1 VTAGLREAREHFDSD
16 RFEDAS
22 RAAGNVLSLVPGH
35 AEARQLMQD
44 AAARSRGRGAAE
56 ARTRMNQA
64 KSAARSAG
72 APNLAPAPYN
82 AALGVER
89 TAQRLYD
96 AGQLADA
103 TARFYE
109 ASGLFRSA
117 ELAAQSENASRAEA
131 AKAQSAEPE
140 RAAPQTPASSPAS
153 PTTPP
158 VRPPIPE
165 PLPAPPVTR
174 GTDPLPMGGTPVPAP
189 PPPKPAA
196 QPAPAQS
203 PEPPPPS
210 DQSLIAELL
219 TRYESALED
228 RSLSALKRLWPGL
241 GGAQESA
248 IRNEFQH
255 ASRIDVEIA
264 SPRIEVSGA
273 TASATFLRRY
283 GLVTTDGQRLN
294 SQSTTTMTLRRTAA
308 GWVIDQIRFEPFR

>member
-1 VTAGLREAREHFDSD
+1 
-16 RFEDAS
+16 
-22 RAAGNVLSLVPGH
+22 
-35 AEARQLMQD
+35 
-44 AAARSRGRGAAE
+44 
-56 ARTRMNQA
+56 
-64 KSAARSAG
+64 
-72 APNLAPAPYN
+72 
-82 AALGVER
+82 
-89 TAQRLYD
+89 
-96 AGQLADA
+96 
-103 TARFYE
+103 
-109 ASGLFRSA
+109 
-117 ELAAQSENASRAEA
+117 
-131 AKAQSAEPE
+131 
-140 RAAPQTPASSPAS
+140 
-153 PTTPP
+153 
-158 VRPPIPE
+158 
-165 PLPAPPVTR
+165 
-174 GTDPLPMGGTPVPAP
+174 MGGTPVPAP

-255 ASRIDVEIA
+255 ASRIEVEIA
-264 SPRIEVSGA
+264 SPRIEVTGG

-308 GWVIDQIRFEPFR
+308 GWVIDQIRFEPLR